1 MGTIERIYIDT
12 STDEDPRGPMGTLCE
27 CAHIGQ
33 AEEVAMA
40 LAHSGKYTYVAI
52 TLAMRQKGK
61 SNDA

>member
-1 MGTIERIYIDT
+1 MGTIENIYVST

-27 CAHIGQ
+27 CAHLGY

-40 LAHSGKYTYVAI
+40 LAQSGKYTYVCI
-52 TLAMRQKGK
+52 TLAMRQKEK